1 MKKQSQKFD
10 HDEQKLFKKSEM
22 ERVQMTPQLSSVK
35 IPVLKTENNVSA
47 VKEADEGPK
56 EKRGLSR

>member
-1 MKKQSQKFD
+1 VKKQSQKFD
-10 HDEQKLFKKSEM
+10 RDEQKLFKKSEM

-35 IPVLKTENNVSA
+35 IPVLKTENNVNT

-56 EKRGLSR
+56 DKRGLSR